1 MVKNFNLG
9 IALAFVFIAFS
20 TSVALVGCK
29 KQTNIQ
35 IEKIS
40 DEQIID
46 AILDTKEYAEINKNL
61 IKIIELSK
69 NNSGVKVSTED
80 LNLVVKNIKSIS
92 ELTKFLKELG
102 IVKYD
107 EIVELNMQNFN
118 LFQKIITG
126 IPGFENKTINQI
138 SSLFNKAYIENERN
152 FTKGERLKYVTMDI
166 CSSAYTIGLKSCDD
180 KLTIDLASAALAGVV
195 GTLAGSP
202 PSGAALY
209 FGGIA
214 IAYMQETS
222 CRQNVLNEW
231 INCRKEHPIN

>member
-138 SSLFNKAYIENERN
+138 SSLFNNASIENERN

-180 KLTIDLASAALAGVV
+180 QLAIELATAAI
-195 GTLAGSP
+195 T
-202 PSGAALY
+202 GAAGAIGGTPAVGAVLY
-209 FGGIA
+209 FGGIG
-214 IAYMQETS
+214 IAYIHENS